1 VEKTLQLFAVSN
13 RQNRKLIRCSSLCP
27 IGPLICVVGPCDL
40 LLEAEGVF
48 AGVFPEFST
57 PRRVGE
63 GPNASHPQPPFSR
76 VVNLLTTFRTQ
87 EKDSSCLP
95 SQIFEK
101 HEIERL
107 QTAVLC

>member
-1 VEKTLQLFAVSN
+1 M
-13 RQNRKLIRCSSLCP
+13 CP
-27 IGPLICVVGPCDL
+27 IGPLIYLVGPCDL
-40 LLEAEGVF
+40 LLEAEGVIAGVR

-76 VVNLLTTFRTQ
+76 DANLLASFRTQ

-101 HEIERL
+101 HETERL
-107 QTAVLC
+107 QIAILC